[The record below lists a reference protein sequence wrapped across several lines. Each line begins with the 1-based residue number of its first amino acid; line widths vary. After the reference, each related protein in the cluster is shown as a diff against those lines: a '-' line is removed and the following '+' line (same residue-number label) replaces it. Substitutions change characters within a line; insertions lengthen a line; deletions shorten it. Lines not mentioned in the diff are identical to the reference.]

1 MLAKLAYPVC
11 AVLILLVTAVINLKG
26 LRELLNIS
34 DGTFLYIFALLLL
47 GLSFLLLFLL
57 FSTDI
62 REKVVSLWIAKASLV
77 IIVGYVFWGT
87 FMLIS
92 FLRSTD
98 L

>member
-1 MLAKLAYPVC
+1 MLATLAYSIC
-11 AVLILLVTAVINLKG
+11 AVLIVIVAAAINVRE
-26 LRELLNIS
+26 LRELLNIA
-34 DGTFLYIFALLLL
+34 DGTFLYIFAIFLL

-62 REKVVSLWIAKASLV
+62 RERVVSSWIAKASLV
-77 IIVGYVFWGT
+77 IIVGYVVWGT

-92 FLRSTD
+92 LLQSTD